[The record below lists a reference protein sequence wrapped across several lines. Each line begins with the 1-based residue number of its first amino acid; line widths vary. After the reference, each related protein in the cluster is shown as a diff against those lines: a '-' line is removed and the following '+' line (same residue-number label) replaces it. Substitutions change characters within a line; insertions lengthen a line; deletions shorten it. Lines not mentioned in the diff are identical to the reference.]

1 MGIFKM
7 RLSKRTLI
15 IIVLVLIAGLGIA
28 ITLLS
33 AKKTPAP
40 TTTTT
45 SASTEPSGLVDYT
58 DAVTGE
64 PGTDLPDKAL
74 EFTVQPPRA
83 QIAGLDLL
91 YNDSLTNAQ
100 ANVVQSQLINFLLA
114 RGGISI
120 AAGAIKDHK
129 ITHSDPSTLHFTLVG
144 IKPQGTYDVT
154 VVADPTANPAVT
166 PQITFKEVE

>member
-1 MGIFKM
+1 M
-7 RLSKRTLI
+7 RLSRRTLI

-28 ITLLS
+28 ITLLT
-33 AKKTPAP
+33 AKKAPAPAP
-40 TTTTT
+40 TTTSTT
-45 SASTEPSGLVDYT
+45 GLSGLVNYT

-64 PGTDLPDKAL
+64 PGTDLPDKTI
-74 EFTVQPPRA
+74 EVTVQPPRA

-91 YNDSLTNAQ
+91 YHDSLTNAQ
-100 ANVVQSQLINFLLA
+100 ANVVQSELINFLLA

-120 AAGAIKDHK
+120 AAGAIKDYK

-144 IKPQGTYDVT
+144 IKPQGTYEVT
-154 VVADPTANPAVT
+154 VVADPTANPPAT